1 MQPFRT
7 ILFATDFSENSKQAF
22 GAASS
27 LALGNQTRLVVLH
40 VAEPN
45 WTSDQPVYYGQQ
57 SVQFHA
63 AQPSEVEQQ
72 SAMQRMG
79 ELYIPNQPMQMEYI
93 ATQGDPAEEILRKA
107 RELSSDLIVTGTHG
121 RTGLRR
127 MLAGS
132 VAVSV
137 LRGAPCPVLALR
149 SVEKARK
156 TNEIRVI
163 LHPTDFSVDS
173 EAALRVARWL
183 ARDHGARLIVLHVA
197 VFEDLLAGTP
207 VAEIDPRLDREALE
221 DVRKRVEGPDLKHR
235 VESLLRRGYAA
246 DGILQTA
253 EEVSCDLIVMGTN
266 GRTGLSRL
274 LMGSVA
280 EHVLAKADC
289 AVLVAKGGQ
298 PVSARSADRVESEAL
313 SVHWKLDPLNAASGP
328 LNHED
333 STRNRQ

>member
-1 MQPFRT
+1 MQPFGA
-7 ILFATDFSENSKQAF
+7 ILFATDFSENSRQAF
-22 GAASS
+22 EAACA
-27 LALGNQTRLVVLH
+27 LGLGNQTRLVVLH

-45 WTSDQPVYYGQQ
+45 RVCHQPVYHGQE

-63 AQPSEVEQQ
+63 AQPGEVEQL
-72 SAMQRMG
+72 SAMRRMG
-79 ELYIPNQPMQMEYI
+79 ELYIPDRPVQMEYI
-93 ATQGDPAEEILRKA
+93 ANQGDAAEEILRKA
-107 RELSSDLIVTGTHG
+107 RELRSDLIVMGTHG

-137 LRGAPCPVLALR
+137 LRAAPCPVLALR
-149 SVEKARK
+149 SVEQPRT
-156 TNEIRVI
+156 TNDIRVI

-183 ARDHGARLIVLHVA
+183 ARERGARLIVLHVA
-197 VFEDLLAGTP
+197 VLEDLLAGTP
-207 VAEIDPRLDREALE
+207 AAEIDPRLDREALE

-235 VESLLRRGYAA
+235 VESMLRRGYAA
-246 DGILQTA
+246 EGILQTA
-253 EEVSCDLIVMGTN
+253 EEVDCDVIVMGTN
-266 GRTGLSRL
+266 GRSGLSRL

-289 AVLVAKGGQ
+289 PVLVAKGGQ